1 MFLQITLLKPNFR
14 LLQAMGDWTFW
25 LTCLLTT
32 VILMLPV
39 VAWRFYRCD
48 VKPTLTDKVRLLQKH
63 SKVKPKEEFR
73 PFSGRRSRYCTF
85 SFIHSGWRDCFC
97 FFVRNLMLTKFTIKN
112 CLRVRYQKLIR
123 LQAYTVHTAD
133 MIN

>member
-1 MFLQITLLKPNFR
+1 MAFVSF
-14 LLQAMGDWTFW
+14 QAMGDWTFW

-39 VAWRFYRCD
+39 VAWRFYRAD

-73 PFSGRRSRYCTF
+73 PFSGRRSRSVTF
-85 SFIHSGWRDCFC
+85 RKVSKF
-97 FFVRNLMLTKFTIKN
+97 LMCSYYHN
-112 CLRVRYQKLIR
+112 SLRKSL
-123 LQAYTVHTAD
+123 AGG
-133 MIN
+133 